1 MLHRTAPHRR
11 GIFPILLLLSFCL
24 LPAAAAG
31 DDPHPF
37 AWNRLAR
44 EAYPGAFW
52 WWLGSAVNEAEL
64 EREIKSLAEV
74 GIKTLR
80 LDAIYRG
87 EDSAVPTIDYLSD
100 PWIGSLKTTARLCR
114 AHDVQL
120 DLWGNGW
127 PMGGPWIKPQHAAR
141 RLTWD
146 EGTQGIS
153 VHEPLVIEQD
163 AGDPIFSV
171 SISPRGD
178 SGHQPAR
185 VLAPETI
192 GGKPV
197 WKVPTGEWDLHI
209 FRNGYTKMDVKR
221 APPGGAGP
229 VMDHLNQEAL
239 QDWFAAYDRLLA
251 AVGEQAVVVT
261 HNDSYEVYRANWT
274 GKFVPFFQARR
285 GYDVQPYLPAL
296 ISDADTDLAQRI
308 RHDFRQTVQ
317 ELLRDEMMKPWVQW
331 AHGQGMKTS
340 YQAHGSPGHLVDL
353 YGLADQPDTEAFGRS
368 GMAND
373 GTGIGSGYIC
383 SKFAS
388 SAAHLNGNRM
398 TSAETF
404 TWLED
409 HFCTSLDR
417 MRREVDYYFLAG
429 VNRMYFHS
437 ATFSPADVPF
447 PGWLYYAS
455 VNVDSCQTWWKH
467 LHHLN
472 NYIAR
477 VQSVLQQGAP
487 GEDVLLLYP
496 GHDLWFDNENSLNFL
511 QYCQVHNTPNWLHRA
526 AKSTQET
533 AQWLWDRGWTF
544 DWCSD
549 LTICDSLRVEEG
561 QIVAGDGRYRAL
573 VIPPCNWVNATTPA
587 AIRQL
592 AEEGARV
599 LFVGSPPQP
608 VPTGEPAT
616 SLPNWN
622 ESQRKGAFTS
632 ATSAGHVSFLKSTNE
647 LSAAL
652 RDAGALREAMTD
664 QGLWTIRR
672 RQGNAYTYFIRN
684 VQAQDFAGWVP
695 LPGLAAA
702 GTDSLVIGD
711 PVSGDQRVIAGK
723 VRSGTY
729 GAVLH
734 LPASRSCVVRASTR
748 QPTPRPARRAASHKR
763 AIAIQGP
770 WQLVWRDQQDPQ
782 QIHRVDLPELCC
794 WTDLDQL
801 RHYSGTVA
809 YETTFVLPARTSA
822 WQLDLGALHE
832 SADISINGKPAGCIW
847 TTPYTLDVGPV
858 CRAGKNTLR
867 IEVTNLTANRVIA
880 LEQSGVHLKDRHFF
894 VDYEYRPFDPT
905 AWEPLPSGLLGPVS
919 LHSDR

>member
-1 MLHRTAPHRR
+1 MALLSLC
-11 GIFPILLLLSFCL
+11 LLLAET
-24 LPAAAAG
+24 AAVG
-31 DDPHPF
+31 DDRHPLD
-37 AWNRLAR
+37 WDRLAR

-52 WWLGSAVNEAEL
+52 WWLGSAVNETEFQ
-64 EREIKSLAEV
+64 REIESLSEV

-80 LDAIYRG
+80 FDAIYRG

-100 PWIGSLKTTARLCR
+100 HWIDSLKITARLCR

-127 PMGGPWIKPQHAAR
+127 PMGGPWIQPQHAAR

-146 EGTQGIS
+146 EGMQGIS
-153 VHEPLVIEQD
+153 VREPLVIEQD

-171 SISPRGD
+171 SITPQGD
-178 SGHQPAR
+178 FAQQPAR
-185 VLAPETI
+185 VLAAETK
-192 GGKPV
+192 GGKPI
-197 WKVPTGEWDLHI
+197 WKVPTGEWDIHV

-229 VMDHLNQEAL
+229 VMDHLNGQAL

-251 AVGEQAVVVT
+251 AVGEQAFLVT
-261 HNDSYEVYRANWT
+261 HNDSYEVYQANWT

-285 GYDVQPYLPAL
+285 GYDVKPYLPAL
-296 ISDADTDLAQRI
+296 ISNAETDLAQRV

-317 ELLRDEMMKPWVQW
+317 ELLSDEMMKPWVQW
-331 AHGQGMKTS
+331 AHRRGMKTS
-340 YQAHGSPGHLVDL
+340 YQAHGSPGHLIDL
-353 YGLADQPDTEAFGRS
+353 YGLADQPDTEAFGRA

-373 GTGIGSGYIC
+373 GSGIGSGYIC

-437 ATFSPADVPF
+437 TTFSPGDVPF
-447 PGWLYYAS
+447 PGWLYYAT

-472 NYIAR
+472 TYIAR
-477 VQSVLQQGAP
+477 IQSVLQQGAP

-496 GHDLWFDNENSLNFL
+496 GHDLWFDNENSQNFL

-533 AQWLWDRGWTF
+533 AQWLWDHGWTF

-573 VIPPCNWVNATTPA
+573 VIPPCNWVNARTPG
-587 AIRQL
+587 AIRRL

-616 SLPNWN
+616 SLPDWN
-622 ESQRKGAFTS
+622 KSQRKTAFAS
-632 ATSAGHVSFLKSTNE
+632 ATSADRISFLKQTSE
-647 LSAAL
+647 LTTAL
-652 RDAGALREAMTD
+652 RAAGALREAMTD
-664 QGLWTIRR
+664 QGLWAIRR
-672 RQGNAYTYFIRN
+672 RQGSAYTYFIRN
-684 VQAQDFAGWVP
+684 VKEQDFTGWVP
-695 LPGLAAA
+695 LPGLASS
-702 GTDSLVIGD
+702 GTDSIVIGN
-711 PVSGDQRVIAGK
+711 PISGGHRVISGE
-723 VRSGTY
+723 VRSGSY

-734 LPASRSCVVRASTR
+734 LPASRSCVVRAGIR
-748 QPTPRPARRAASHKR
+748 QPIRRPASRGPADPSPVTVR
-763 AIAIQGP
+763 GP
-770 WQLVWRDQQDPQ
+770 WQLVWRDQQDSQ
-782 QIHRVDLPELCC
+782 QVHRVELPELRC
-794 WTDLDQL
+794 WTELESL

-809 YETTFVLPARTSA
+809 YETKFVLPAGTTA
-822 WQLDLGALHE
+822 WQLDLAVLHE

-847 TTPYTLDVGPV
+847 TAPYTLDVGPY
-858 CRAGKNTLR
+858 CRSGENTLR
-867 IEVTNLTANRVIA
+867 VEVTNLTANRMIA
-880 LEQSGVHLKDRHFF
+880 LEQSGVRLKDRHFF
-894 VDYEYRPFDPT
+894 VDYDYRPFDPT
-905 AWEPLPSGLLGPVS
+905 GWELLPSGLLGPVT
-919 LHSDR
+919 LRPGR